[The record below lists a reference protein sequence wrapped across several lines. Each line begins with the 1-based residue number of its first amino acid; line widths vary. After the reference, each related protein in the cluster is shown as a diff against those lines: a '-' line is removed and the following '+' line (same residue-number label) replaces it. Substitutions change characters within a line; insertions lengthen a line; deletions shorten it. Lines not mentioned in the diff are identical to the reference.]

1 MKKILNTFFGI
12 FKYFVFFLSLS
23 ITVYIVLGMYQRVDK
38 DIIESSIIF
47 LSYFILFFVYILNII
62 LRQSIRENIFYNITS
77 CLVFVTTLVVGFRS
91 ILDTNMIL
99 NSIMGYNINFSFF
112 SDYIPFMNILMY
124 GLIISNIFFMFTDV
138 KMEENVIA
146 KKVEI
151 EVL

>member
-1 MKKILNTFFGI
+1 
-12 FKYFVFFLSLS
+12 
-23 ITVYIVLGMYQRVDK
+23 MYQRVDK

-138 KMEENVIA
+138 KKEENVIA

>member
-138 KMEENVIA
+138 KKEENVIA